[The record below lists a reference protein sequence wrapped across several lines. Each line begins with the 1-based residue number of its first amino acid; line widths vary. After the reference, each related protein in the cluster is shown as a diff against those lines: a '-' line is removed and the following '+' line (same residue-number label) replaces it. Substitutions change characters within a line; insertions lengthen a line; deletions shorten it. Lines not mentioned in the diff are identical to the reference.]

1 MEPQA
6 PHHCP
11 SGTVCVEPSKA
22 PGEGGGPQENAAVG
36 DARLSRHGAPEDEAA
51 QADADAAVWAAEPLA
66 VEFIED
72 LGRLRRAAVHELI
85 HEHVAVVGPAL
96 VAVVVMAPAVHG
108 GVDPHRVEASAAD
121 EGEFLVHGEGI
132 GAEAV
137 EQHHGAAR
145 GAGRFGDQGGGR
157 AEQGSSHGV
166 PRMASAARVSSIGA
180 NKVPS
185 GEYIDL
191 IGQLTEALSGVA
203 QRTIGRRK
211 APGFV
216 HNLDVTPRQIELI
229 GRILRERSAAEHWGI
244 G

>member
-1 MEPQA
+1 MADWPAGDQTRWLSQRSMEPQA

-132 GAEAV
+132 GAKAV
-137 EQHHGAAR
+137 EQHHGAAG
-145 GAGRFGDQGGGR
+145 GAGRFGHQGRGR
-157 AEQGSSHGV
+157 AEQGRSHGV
-166 PRMASAARVSSIGA
+166 PCMASAAPQLPATWRGAASVSPLRHRRP
-180 NKVPS
+180 PS
-185 GEYIDL
+185 
-191 IGQLTEALSGVA
+191 
-203 QRTIGRRK
+203 RR
-211 APGFV
+211 PE
-216 HNLDVTPRQIELI
+216 PR
-229 GRILRERSAAEHWGI
+229 
-244 G
+244 